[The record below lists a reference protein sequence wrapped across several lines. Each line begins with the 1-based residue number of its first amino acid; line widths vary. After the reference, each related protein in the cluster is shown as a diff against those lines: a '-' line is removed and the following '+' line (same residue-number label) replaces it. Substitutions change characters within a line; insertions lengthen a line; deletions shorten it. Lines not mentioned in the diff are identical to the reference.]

1 MPDFRFPRRSA
12 AAGLAGLI
20 IAAGAFALPCSAAS
34 PLVSRSKSETSLVT
48 VRSVDLATR
57 HMVIA
62 NSKGET
68 VSVKVPPE
76 IKRLEAIKPGDKIR
90 ASYTAEVVISLATGN
105 ALPLDRASADSV
117 RTVSGGPP
125 SAGMATHVT
134 VTGAVLAIDMAKHT
148 IKLVSPKGGE
158 VHTVEVATAEGRKAM
173 SKLKVG
179 DKITASVT
187 ESLLV
192 GVQPS

>member
-1 MPDFRFPRRSA
+1 M
-12 AAGLAGLI
+12 
-20 IAAGAFALPCSAAS
+20 
-34 PLVSRSKSETSLVT
+34 
-48 VRSVDLATR
+48 
-57 HMVIA
+57 
-62 NSKGET
+62 
-68 VSVKVPPE
+68 SVKVPPE
-76 IKRLEAIKPGDKIR
+76 IKWLNDIKPGDKIR
-90 ASYTAEVVISLATGN
+90 ASYTAEVAISLAPGN
-105 ALPLDRASADSV
+105 APLPADHASADSV

-173 SKLKVG
+173 SRLKVG